1 VHWLDVCVCA
11 EAMSTH
17 IEQTEFDKTLQAF
30 ESQLATPLVPGEV
43 LQWSSSTGNV
53 TEKLRRVLE
62 TRRADYDSQLKDI
75 AAQDAE
81 MFRRVEQLQ
90 LLKDDVFKRF
100 EQLDRLIVAIKKP
113 VDIDEDREAK
123 MRPAIEKLSA
133 DGLALAIDVRK
144 LDREIATWYVE
155 AFQRDRGV
163 VD

>member
-1 VHWLDVCVCA
+1 
-11 EAMSTH
+11 MTTH
-17 IEQTEFDKTLQAF
+17 IEQSEFDKSLEAF

-43 LQWSSSTGNV
+43 LQWSDLTAKA
-53 TEKLRRVLE
+53 TEQLRRVLE
-62 TRRADYDSQLKDI
+62 TRRAEYEAQLKEI

-81 MFRRVEQLQ
+81 MLRRVEQLQ
-90 LLKDDVFKRF
+90 TLRDDVFKRF
-100 EQLDRLIVAIKKP
+100 EQLDRLIAAIKKP

>member
-1 VHWLDVCVCA
+1 MA
-11 EAMSTH
+11 AQ
-17 IEQTEFDKTLQAF
+17 IEQKDFGKALEAF

-43 LQWSSSTGNV
+43 LQWAALTADV
-53 TEKLRRVLE
+53 AEKLRGALE
-62 TRRADYDSQLKDI
+62 NRRTEYKAQLKEI
-75 AAQDAE
+75 AEQDAE
-81 MFRRVEQLQ
+81 MVRRVEQLQ
-90 LLKDDVFKRF
+90 ALRDAVFTRF
-100 EQLDRLIVAIKKP
+100 DQLDRLIEAIKKP

-123 MRPAIEKLSA
+123 MRPAIEKVST

>member
-1 VHWLDVCVCA
+1 
-11 EAMSTH
+11 MTTH
-17 IEQTEFDKTLQAF
+17 IEQTEFDKTLEAF

-43 LQWSSSTGNV
+43 LQWSALTEKA

-62 TRRADYDSQLKDI
+62 TRRAEYESQLKEI

-90 LLKDDVFKRF
+90 LLRDDVFKRF
-100 EQLDRLIVAIKKP
+100 EQLDRLIAAIKKP

-133 DGLALAIDVRK
+133 DGLTLAIDVRK

>member
-1 VHWLDVCVCA
+1 
-11 EAMSTH
+11 MSTH